1 MQTLKHFITHNWF
14 LKIVSLLLATML
26 WVAIASET
34 SSEVGLDVPLEY
46 RNIPPQLEITGD
58 TTNTVQVRLRGSA
71 NVVKEISP
79 KDVSTIVDL
88 EGMKAGEKIISL
100 TPQNVQVPFGAE
112 VVRVNPSRV
121 RFSLERTISKLV
133 PVVPAIQGQPAE
145 GYELGKVLMNPSKVQ
160 VEGPE
165 SRVSALDSVPTIP
178 IHVDGR
184 KTQVVQSADL
194 DVPDPQVRV
203 QHPATVDIRI
213 EVRAK

>member
-1 MQTLKHFITHNWF
+1 M
-14 LKIVSLLLATML
+14 
-26 WVAIASET
+26 
-34 SSEVGLDVPLEY
+34 
-46 RNIPPQLEITGD
+46 
-58 TTNTVQVRLRGSA
+58 NTVQVRLRGSV

-100 TPQNVQVPFGAE
+100 TLQNVQVPFGAE

-133 PVVPAIQGQPAE
+133 PVVPTIQGQPAE

-165 SRVSALDSVPTIP
+165 SRVSALDSVPTVP
-178 IHVDGR
+178 IHIDGR
-184 KTQVVQSADL
+184 KTQVAQSADL

>member
-1 MQTLKHFITHNWF
+1 MRQLRHWLIYNWHLKLT
-14 LKIVSLLLATML
+14 SLILAVML
-26 WVAIASET
+26 WMVVATET
-34 SSEVGLDVPLEY
+34 SSELGMEVPLEY

-121 RFSLERTISKLV
+121 RFSLE
-133 PVVPAIQGQPAE
+133 
-145 GYELGKVLMNPSKVQ
+145 
-160 VEGPE
+160 
-165 SRVSALDSVPTIP
+165 
-178 IHVDGR
+178 
-184 KTQVVQSADL
+184 
-194 DVPDPQVRV
+194 
-203 QHPATVDIRI
+203 
-213 EVRAK
+213 

>member
-1 MQTLKHFITHNWF
+1 MQSIRHFITHNWF

-34 SSEVGLDVPLEY
+34 SSEVGLEVPLEY
-46 RNIPPQLEITGD
+46 RNIPSQLEITGD
-58 TTNTVQVRLRGSA
+58 TTNTVRVRLRGAS
-71 NVVKEISP
+71 NLVKEISA
-79 KDVSTIVDL
+79 KDVTAILDL
-88 EGMKAGEKIISL
+88 DGMKAGEKVVSI

-121 RFSLERTISKLV
+121 RFSLERTMSKLV
-133 PVVPAIQGQPAE
+133 PVVPTIEGLPAE
-145 GYELGKVLMNPSKVQ
+145 GYELGTVSMSPSKVQ

-165 SRVSALDSVPTIP
+165 SRVRTLESVPTLP
-178 IHVDGR
+178 IQVDGR
-184 KTQVVQSADL
+184 QSQVAQSVDL

>member
-1 MQTLKHFITHNWF
+1 MQSFKHFITHNWF

-34 SSEVGLDVPLEY
+34 SSEIGLEVPVEY

-58 TTNTVQVRLRGSA
+58 TTSTVQVRLRGSS
-71 NVVKEISP
+71 NLVKEISP
-79 KDVSTIVDL
+79 KDVSTILDL
-88 EGMKAGEKIISL
+88 AGMKAGEKIISL

-133 PVVPAIQGQPAE
+133 PVVPAIEGQPAA
-145 GYELGKVLMNPSKVQ
+145 GYELGNVLLSPSKVQ

-165 SRVSALDSVPTIP
+165 SRVSTLDSVPTVAIR
-178 IHVDGR
+178 IDG
-184 KTQVVQSADL
+184 KKSNVIQSADL

-203 QHPATVDIRI
+203 QHPAAVDIRI
-213 EVRAK
+213 EIRAK